1 MKGVTFMDY
10 YELQILHD
18 RLLGRYI
25 DTLTKV
31 RDELDAQSREY
42 DIDSWDDVDQV
53 DDISDHDLEVMDKV
67 TMLLWDATG
76 DINNAVNNLRKL
88 KIYIEKTVV

>member
-1 MKGVTFMDY
+1 MDY